1 MSPVTFPRPVRAFSS
16 ALVII
21 AGVVLFGLALLTV
34 ADVMSR
40 NLRGQSILGAIEIS
54 TLLLVAVAFFGL
66 AAAEIDGRH
75 VSVSLLEERAGRR
88 GRMAMSLLRAVLVT
102 LLGAVLVYGMFGTF
116 DGALERGETTNDVL
130 RLPTWPAKLAVA
142 LSFLL
147 FFVLAIWRELL
158 TFRALRAGEEVPSS
172 DVEVLIDQVEPVT
185 LGGSRD
191 R

>member
-1 MSPVTFPRPVRAFSS
+1 MSPVSFPRPVRRFSS
-16 ALVII
+16 VLVIV
-21 AGVVLFGLALLTV
+21 AGTVLLGLGILTV
-34 ADVMSR
+34 ADVLSR
-40 NLRGQSILGAIEIS
+40 NLQGQSILGAIEIS

-75 VSVSLLEERAGRR
+75 VSVSLVEERLGRR

-102 LLGAVLVYGMFGTF
+102 LLGVLLVYGMFGTF
-116 DGALERGETTNDVL
+116 DSALERGETTNDVL

-147 FFVLAIWRELL
+147 FFILAIWKEIL
-158 TFRALRAGEEVPSS
+158 TFRALRAGEDVPTS
-172 DVEVLIDQVEPVT
+172 DIEVLIEQTEPVA
-185 LGGSRD
+185 LGDSRD

>member
-1 MSPVTFPRPVRAFSS
+1 MSPVSFPRPVRRLSS
-16 ALVII
+16 VLVIV
-21 AGVVLFGLALLTV
+21 AGIVLLGLGILTV
-34 ADVMSR
+34 ADVLSR

-75 VSVSLLEERAGRR
+75 VSVSLVEERLGRR

-102 LLGAVLVYGMFGTF
+102 VLGVVLVYGMFGTF
-116 DGALERGETTNDVL
+116 DSALERGETTNDVL

-147 FFVLAIWRELL
+147 FFVLAIWKEIL
-158 TFRALRAGEEVPSS
+158 TFRALRAGEDVPSS
-172 DVEVLIDQVEPVT
+172 DVEVLIEQTEPVA